1 MPNPEFGV
9 HITNEVSNQCFQIL
23 SLWVWALF
31 VCLFVCLH
39 ISVMPIRC
47 PGIGVTANCHQ
58 CRREQG
64 ADCTEWSGFLLGCI
78 TLPLLLHYLSG
89 CSGTSGTSGSI
100 WSFRYYIKFEW
111 GCFFFFSFWTD
122 RKVFFVVVVFLF
134 VATSRGSSISDQTYV
149 DVLHTTGLWA
159 RALNSSSERHDGSG
173 TPCAVVCICLCLYI
187 HMCVYGAYQCR
198 HVSAQ

>member
-111 GCFFFFSFWTD
+111 GCFFFFLSEQIEKCFLLLL
-122 RKVFFVVVVFLF
+122 FFFFFLLL
-134 VATSRGSSISDQTYV
+134 AKGNQR
-149 DVLHTTGLWA
+149 
-159 RALNSSSERHDGSG
+159 
-173 TPCAVVCICLCLYI
+173 PCLGWKSHYTIFFTCYREAGIIFIYI
-187 HMCVYGAYQCR
+187 V
-198 HVSAQ
+198 

>member
-111 GCFFFFSFWTD
+111 GCFFFFLSEQIEKCFLLLL
-122 RKVFFVVVVFLF
+122 FFFLWQLPEAAAS
-134 VATSRGSSISDQTYV
+134 VIKRMWMCCTQQDCELVHWILPVRDMMVQ
-149 DVLHTTGLWA
+149 VLLV
-159 RALNSSSERHDGSG
+159 LS
-173 TPCAVVCICLCLYI
+173 
-187 HMCVYGAYQCR
+187 CVYVYAYTYICVCTVR
-198 HVSAQ
+198 INADM